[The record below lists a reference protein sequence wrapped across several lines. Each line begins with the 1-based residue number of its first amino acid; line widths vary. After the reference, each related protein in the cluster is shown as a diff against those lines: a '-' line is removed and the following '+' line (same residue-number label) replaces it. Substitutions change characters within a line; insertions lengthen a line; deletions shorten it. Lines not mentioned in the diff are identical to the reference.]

1 MYSYYKY
8 IDTDGE
14 ITLYEVD
21 QEYYCLRS
29 IFVNSSECINTNL
42 SIKQTNFFLPEGNF
56 SESLDILTPIKKE
69 EFLNFWDQSISKY
82 LKRWNEL
89 KNKFKIGEMIETEIV
104 CFYPQGVIVQYDEEF
119 FGFVDYN
126 DCKSVLG
133 ASNMYPQQKF
143 KLFVENFDDDNLWV
157 NFSIKSV

>member
-1 MYSYYKY
+1 M
-8 IDTDGE
+8 
-14 ITLYEVD
+14 
-21 QEYYCLRS
+21 
-29 IFVNSSECINTNL
+29 
-42 SIKQTNFFLPEGNF
+42 
-56 SESLDILTPIKKE
+56 LTPIKKE

-133 ASNMYPQQKF
+133 ASNMYPQQKI

>member
-1 MYSYYKY
+1 LYSYYKY

-14 ITLYEVD
+14 ITLYEFD

-42 SIKQTNFFLPEGNF
+42 SIEQTNFFLPEDNF
-56 SESLDILTPIKKE
+56 SESLDMLTPIKKE

-104 CFYPQGVIVQYDEEF
+104 CFYPL
-119 FGFVDYN
+119 VDYN

-133 ASNMYPQQKF
+133 ASNMYPQQKI